1 MRAKL
6 CHDSI
11 KNRSE
16 SVPAPKLDAVPV
28 ACPYTGAV
36 SKMMADLS
44 VTASQDSGI
53 NLSFS
58 DSEGHRHEKWVQIS
72 NKSLSLIQ
80 ILSNR
85 ARTISTDNE
94 SVDMDLSIK
103 KPTQP
108 PTIVYNPNFR
118 RGSSIL
124 RSSPETD
131 IDTEAGKWQNLP
143 KEIWKQAAEVND

>member
-1 MRAKL
+1 M
-6 CHDSI
+6 
-11 KNRSE
+11 
-16 SVPAPKLDAVPV
+16 
-28 ACPYTGAV
+28 
-36 SKMMADLS
+36 
-44 VTASQDSGI
+44 
-53 NLSFS
+53 
-58 DSEGHRHEKWVQIS
+58 
-72 NKSLSLIQ
+72 
-80 ILSNR
+80 
-85 ARTISTDNE
+85 
-94 SVDMDLSIK
+94 DMSIK